1 MSHAVTRYSCVTSQ
15 PMPCWWGFMSQRWD
29 CRAAPA
35 DLGSWQAEESTAQQ
49 HQRQALAW
57 TISFTQAFLL
67 KQHSDWTWLDE
78 VQYRKGK
85 NGLLPR
91 PRQCKLNH
99 SHIPLWL
106 DFAHA
111 KTTHSGG
118 LAMYLCQNRDSVN
131 EKSLR
136 TSPVMSCGWIRCG
149 ALYWLPSRGP
159 GMNSL
164 IIFGWCGCA
173 FYSMVRKASLGY
185 TVACQIHWPTL
196 LVLTCM
202 SFFVSVVLPI
212 TSWFGKQE
220 FFYTT
225 FA

>member
-1 MSHAVTRYSCVTSQ
+1 MQTESLSHSS
-15 PMPCWWGFMSQRWD
+15 
-29 CRAAPA
+29 
-35 DLGSWQAEESTAQQ
+35 
-49 HQRQALAW
+49 LAW
-57 TISFTQAFLL
+57 LCT
-67 KQHSDWTWLDE
+67 
-78 VQYRKGK
+78 
-85 NGLLPR
+85 
-91 PRQCKLNH
+91 C
-99 SHIPLWL
+99 
-106 DFAHA
+106 

-185 TVACQIHWPTL
+185 MVACQIHWPTL

-225 FA
+225 FAQPASGLWLLYYAAYHRKLRLSGVTLVSVRVCLSSVVWHWEMSIQCFLLNSYFCAG